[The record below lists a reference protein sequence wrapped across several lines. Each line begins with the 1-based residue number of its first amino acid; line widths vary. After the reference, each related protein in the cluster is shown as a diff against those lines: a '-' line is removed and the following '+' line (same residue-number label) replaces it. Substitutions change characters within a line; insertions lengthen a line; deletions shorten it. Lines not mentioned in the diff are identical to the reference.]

1 MYEYQCCYECYHPKS
16 AQCADFGNEKQGG
29 RNHINHICLIVFFF
43 FFFFL
48 YNFNN
53 TSSNLYI
60 LCILF
65 LLTLNVHSKLYP
77 ISTKNWCS
85 WSCNTV
91 TCKINVLSRMFE
103 FPVSIS
109 RDRWWGST
117 LLSKWHSDVLLSASD
132 WPPFYQPSTLADASW
147 YVNVILEHCWNFN
160 SAVHPPSI
168 HRHWRNGVFAIIS
181 SHHPVPVALP
191 VAFYHSADVFVAV
204 TASTSCADHR
214 LRQFVTASFEVVT
227 LQNCNYEPLRCGFRS
242 LDIQWQSALPIE
254 ARRNHRT
261 INQMLWSS
269 HKDIN
274 GVYSPEMQ
282 VATFSVPLNNILTNQ
297 GSLHHAGLF
306 SS

>member
-1 MYEYQCCYECYHPKS
+1 MGLNPIVQM
-16 AQCADFGNEKQGG
+16 AFGCAP
-29 RNHINHICLIVFFF
+29 
-43 FFFFL
+43 
-48 YNFNN
+48 
-53 TSSNLYI
+53 
-60 LCILF
+60 LCIRLAAF
-65 LLTLNVHSKLYP
+65 LSAVNAS
-77 ISTKNWCS
+77 WCQLV
-85 WSCNTV
+85 CQRH
-91 TCKINVLSRMFE
+91 LR
-103 FPVSIS
+103 
-109 RDRWWGST
+109 T
-117 LLSKWHSDVLLSASD
+117 LLKLQLSSS
-132 WPPFYQPSTLADASW
+132 ST
-147 YVNVILEHCWNFN
+147 FN
-160 SAVHPPSI
+160 SSSLEK
-168 HRHWRNGVFAIIS
+168 WRIRNNLIAS
-181 SHHPVPVALP
+181 SCSCGTARGLLP
-191 VAFYHSADVFVAV
+191 FCRCLRAV